1 MAAYDVI
8 IGLEVHVQL
17 NTKSKMFCRC
27 QNASDA
33 LPPNTSVCPV
43 CMGHPG
49 TLPVANQQAIEWGVK
64 TALALGCEIP
74 SLSKFDR
81 KHYFYPDL
89 PKGYQISQFDQ
100 PIGVKGK
107 LTVTL
112 EDGSTK
118 TIGVHRLHLEEDAA
132 KLLHSSEGS
141 FVDYNRAG
149 TPLMEIVSEPDI
161 RSAEEAKAY
170 LQELRA
176 IVRYL
181 GVSEADME
189 KGNMR
194 CDVNISLRPRDLE
207 DDRLFPKTEIK
218 NVNSFRAVERAIKYE
233 VQRQTDLWDEG
244 NPPAITTTR
253 GWNDEKQCTEE
264 QRTKEEAADYRYFPD
279 PDLPPLRFGYDVS
292 EADRKAG
299 VIDVRL
305 IETRIPELPSKKR
318 ERFAREFSLP
328 AKDINLIVYDAPL
341 ASYFEHVV
349 SELEAWAGDTEGLDW
364 ERDKAKL
371 VKSAAGWMSS
381 KLLKILETKEQTIE
395 QTKVTPENFAEL
407 IIMLQQGSITS
418 TVGQK
423 VLELMN
429 ENGGD
434 PSNIVRDNNWRQVSD
449 TGELEGAVK
458 AVIAKNEKSVADYKS
473 GKQNALQ
480 FLLGQVMRET
490 KGKANPRAVTELLKK
505 HLS

>member
-8 IGLEVHVQL
+8 IGLEIHVQL

-27 QNASDA
+27 KNTSDV

-49 TLPVANQQAIEWGVK
+49 TLPVTNQQALEWGIK

-74 SLSKFDR
+74 TISKFDR

-107 LTVTL
+107 LLVTL
-112 EDGSTK
+112 EDGTTK
-118 TIGVHRLHLEEDAA
+118 EIRVHRLHLEEDAA
-132 KLLHSSEGS
+132 KLMHSDQDT

-149 TPLMEIVSEPDI
+149 TPLMEIVSEPDM

-170 LQELRA
+170 LQEMRA

-194 CDVNISLRPRDLE
+194 CDVNISLRPQSLE
-207 DDRLFPKTEIK
+207 DERLFPKTEIK

-244 NPPAITTTR
+244 TPPSITTTR
-253 GWNDEKQCTEE
+253 GWNDDTQSTED

-279 PDLPPLRFGYDVS
+279 PDLPPLRFGYDIS
-292 EADRKAG
+292 AEEKAAG
-299 VIDVRL
+299 IIDVRL
-305 IETRIPELPSKKR
+305 IESKIPELPAKKR
-318 ERFAREFSLP
+318 ERFAKEFGLP
-328 AKDINLIVYDAPL
+328 AKEINAIIYDAAL
-341 ASYFEHVV
+341 ASYFEHVI
-349 SELEAWAGDTEGLDW
+349 SELEAWAGDTQGMNWDK
-364 ERDKAKL
+364 DKAKL
-371 VKSAAGWMSS
+371 IKSAAGWLNS
-381 KLLKILETKEQTIE
+381 KLLKLLETKGKTIAE
-395 QTKVTPENFAEL
+395 SKINPENFAEL
-407 IIMLQQGSITS
+407 IIMLQQGTITS
-418 TVGQK
+418 TTGQL
-423 VLELMN
+423 VLEKMQ
-429 ENGGD
+429 ETGGD
-434 PSNIVRDNNWRQVSD
+434 PSNIVQDNNWGQVSD
-449 TGELEGAVK
+449 TGALDSIVK
-458 AVIAKNEKSVADYKS
+458 EVIAKNEKSVADYKA

-480 FLLGQVMRET
+480 FLLGQVMRDS
-490 KGKANPRAVTELLKK
+490 KGKANPQAVTELLKK